1 MRNWEPL
8 PLCDPNDILDLSAF
22 KSISNTTKDSLPEK
36 VEQKLIK
43 CINLKISFNVEKI
56 KNILNQQI
64 EKEIL
69 DKIIDKFNVNYITNK
84 DLENVSVF
92 KSKVKQTRNKNSG
105 KEKNLEKNNEEE
117 KNLEKI

>member
-8 PLCDPNDILDLSAF
+8 PLYDPNDILDLSAF
-22 KSISNTTKDSLPEK
+22 KSINNTSMDSLPEK

-43 CINLKISFNVEKI
+43 YINLKIPFNGERI
-56 KNILNQQI
+56 KNILNHQI

-69 DKIIDKFNVNYITNK
+69 DKIIDKFDVNYITKK

-92 KSKVKQTRNKNSG
+92 KSKAKQKRNKKS
-105 KEKNLEKNNEEE
+105 ENNEEE
-117 KNLEKI
+117 KNKEKEIIR